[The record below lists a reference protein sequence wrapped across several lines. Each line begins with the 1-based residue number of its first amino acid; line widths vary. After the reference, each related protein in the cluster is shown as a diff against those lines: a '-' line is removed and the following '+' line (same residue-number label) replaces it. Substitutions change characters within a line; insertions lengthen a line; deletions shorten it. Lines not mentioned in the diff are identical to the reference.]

1 MWRDRKI
8 EEEIQAF
15 NHIQNLYLTNGD
27 LEDRRLMM
35 PCGSIRPVP
44 EISLL
49 RVPFGGYDCITGM
62 APKEELPA
70 ALAFTDEWSP
80 WIWKKCLQ
88 WPIDAISTG
97 IQMEWRKIKANTIS
111 GFLYSQV
118 KT

>member
-1 MWRDRKI
+1 
-8 EEEIQAF
+8 
-15 NHIQNLYLTNGD
+15 
-27 LEDRRLMM
+27 MM

-88 WPIDAISTG
+88 
-97 IQMEWRKIKANTIS
+97 
-111 GFLYSQV
+111 
-118 KT
+118 